1 MRLLSPARS
10 AFHRATGAADSVSNP
25 WSKQVVP
32 VGTRCRLRGI
42 WMGKFDV
49 VRDSMKDAVI
59 ELRNGDGTGELLFM
73 VAPTKADQVIPP
85 FLIPVNSGSFSDMID
100 LPGSGILFDDGLNL
114 KINFDPGG
122 SFTAATTT
130 AKFMI
135 NVFYL

>member
-49 VRDSMKDAVI
+49 VKDSMKDAVI
-59 ELRNGDGTGELLFM
+59 ELRNGDGTGELLFR
-73 VAPTKADQVIPP
+73 VAPTKADQLVWI
-85 FLIPVNSGSFSDMID
+85 FHVNSGGFSDMID